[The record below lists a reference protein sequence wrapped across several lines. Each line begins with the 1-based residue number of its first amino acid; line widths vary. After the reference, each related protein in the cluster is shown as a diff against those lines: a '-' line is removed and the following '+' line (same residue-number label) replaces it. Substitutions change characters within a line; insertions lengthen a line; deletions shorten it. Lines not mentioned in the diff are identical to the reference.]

1 MPLVQALILDPVGHD
16 QVWNRMWESSVTH
29 VEPLSKMQG
38 KHTMGSWCLCED
50 RLVARQGIQ
59 EK

>member
-29 VEPLSKMQG
+29 VSGTPEQDAG
-38 KHTMGSWCLCED
+38 QAHYGQ
-50 RLVARQGIQ
+50 LVSV
-59 EK
+59 